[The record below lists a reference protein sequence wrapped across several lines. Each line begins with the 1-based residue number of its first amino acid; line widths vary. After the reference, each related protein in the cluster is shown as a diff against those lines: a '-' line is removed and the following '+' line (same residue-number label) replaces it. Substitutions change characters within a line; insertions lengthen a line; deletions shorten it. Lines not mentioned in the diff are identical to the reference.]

1 MNKFIRADFKTYKPK
16 YKLYCKPIKFEIV
29 KTSNRRTY

>member
-16 YKLYCKPIKFEIV
+16 YKLYCKPMKFEI
-29 KTSNRRTY
+29 KKYGK

>member
-16 YKLYCKPIKFEIV
+16 YKLYCKQIKLTWNL
-29 KTSNRRTY
+29 KKN

>member
-16 YKLYCKPIKFEIV
+16 YKLYCNLNKLTWNLK
-29 KTSNRRTY
+29 KN

>member
-16 YKLYCKPIKFEIV
+16 YKLYCKQMKLIWNLK
-29 KTSNRRTY
+29 KN